1 MTTPDKLPPQNLEA
15 EASIIGALL
24 FDNDILSTV
33 VSRLKPHYFYSERH
47 RKLFQV
53 ICDLFEANQPAD
65 IITLSEQL
73 KKVGDYESVGGSEF
87 LAELAS
93 SVETSANIEEYV
105 RIVREKALLRSLVS
119 NGSQIVKDALKP
131 DVDLN
136 EILDRSERAIF
147 DISRD
152 NLETH
157 ETPFKDVVKNCIE
170 RIDQL
175 YQNKEQIIG
184 LASGF
189 QDFDKMTS
197 GLQSSDLIIVAGRP
211 SMGKSAFASCIC
223 EHVAV
228 NMQKPVAIFSLEM
241 SINQIT
247 TRMLCSHARVDAQRI
262 RNGFL
267 AQTDWPKLISAAG
280 KLGESPIFID
290 DSASISIFEL
300 RAKARRLKMEHDIQ
314 LIVVDYLQLMQSGL
328 RSENRQ
334 QEISDI
340 SRKLKALARE
350 LNVPVI
356 AISQLSRAVENRQGN
371 RPQLSDLR
379 ESGSLEQ
386 DADVVVLLFR
396 EEYYNL
402 TEENAGKATAIIAK
416 QRNGPVGAFDLVF
429 VKEFTRFETL
439 STRDY
444 DVIY

>member
-1 MTTPDKLPPQNLEA
+1 MSTPEKLPPQNIEA
-15 EASIIGALL
+15 EASIIGAML
-24 FDNDILSTV
+24 FDNDIVSAV
-33 VSRLKPHYFYSERH
+33 VARLKPGYFYSERH
-47 RKLFQV
+47 RKVFQV
-53 ICDLFEANQPAD
+53 ICDLFDGNQPAD
-65 IITLSEQL
+65 IITLSEAL
-73 KKVGDYESVGGSEF
+73 KKAGQYDAVGGSEF
-87 LAELAS
+87 LAELAN
-93 SVETSANIEEYV
+93 SVETSANVEEYV
-105 RIVREKALLRSLVS
+105 NIVREKAFLRSLVT
-119 NGSQIVKDALKP
+119 NATQIVQDALKP
-131 DVDLN
+131 DVELS

-147 DISRD
+147 DIAKD
-152 NLETH
+152 NLVSARVS
-157 ETPFKDVVKNCIE
+157 FKDVVKNCIE

-175 YQNKEQIIG
+175 YQNKEQITG

-189 QDFDKMTS
+189 SDFDKMTS
-197 GLQSSDLIIVAGRP
+197 GLQASDLIIVAGRP

-228 NMQKPVAIFSLEM
+228 NLKKPVAIFSLEM
-241 SINQIT
+241 SIDQIT

-290 DSASISIFEL
+290 DSPSISIFEL

-314 LIVVDYLQLMQSGL
+314 LIVVDYLQMMQGGP
-328 RSENRQ
+328 RAENRQ

-350 LNVPVI
+350 LRVPVI
-356 AISQLSRAVENRQGN
+356 AISQLSRAVESRQGN

-402 TEENAGKATAIIAK
+402 TEQNAGRALAIVAK
-416 QRNGPVGAFDLVF
+416 QRNGPTGECNLVF
-429 VKEFTRFETL
+429 IKEFTRFETL
-439 STRDY
+439 SIRDH

>member
-1 MTTPDKLPPQNLEA
+1 MATPEKLPPQNIEA
-15 EASIIGALL
+15 EASIIGAML
-24 FDNDILSTV
+24 FDNAIVSYV
-33 VSRLKPHYFYSERH
+33 VSKLKPHYFYSERH
-47 RKLFQV
+47 RKVFEV
-53 ICDLFEANQPAD
+53 ICELFDQNQPAD

-73 KKVGDYESVGGSEF
+73 KKVGEYDAVGGSEF
-87 LAELAS
+87 LAQLAN
-93 SVETSANIEEYV
+93 SVETSANVEEYM
-105 RIVREKALLRSLVS
+105 RIVREKALLRVLIS
-119 NGSQIVKDALKP
+119 NASQIVQDALKA

-147 DISRD
+147 DITKD
-152 NLETH
+152 NLESK
-157 ETPFKDVVKNCIE
+157 EVPFKDVVKNCIE

-175 YQNKEQIIG
+175 YQNKEQITG
-184 LASGF
+184 TATGF
-189 QDFDKMTS
+189 ADFDRLTS
-197 GLQSSDLIIVAGRP
+197 GLQKSDLIIVAGRP

-228 NMQKPVAIFSLEM
+228 DLGKPVAIFSLEM
-241 SINQIT
+241 SIGQIT

-280 KLGESPIFID
+280 KLGEAPIYID
-290 DSASISIFEL
+290 DSPGISVFEL
-300 RAKARRLKMEHDIQ
+300 RAKARRLKLEHDVQ
-314 LIVVDYLQLMQSGL
+314 LIVVDYLQLMQGAA
-328 RSENRQ
+328 RAENRQ

-350 LNVPVI
+350 IEVPVI
-356 AISQLSRAVENRQGN
+356 AISQLSRAVESRQGN

-396 EEYYNL
+396 EEYYNR
-402 TEENAGKATAIIAK
+402 TEDNAGKATAIVAK
-416 QRNGPVGAFDLVF
+416 QRNGPVGDCNLVF
-429 VKEFTRFETL
+429 IKEFTRFETL